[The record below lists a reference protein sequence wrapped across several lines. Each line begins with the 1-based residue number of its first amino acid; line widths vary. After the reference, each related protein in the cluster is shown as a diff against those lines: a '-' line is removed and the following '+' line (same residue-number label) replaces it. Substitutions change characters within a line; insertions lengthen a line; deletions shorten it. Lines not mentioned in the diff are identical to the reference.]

1 MASGGDNTGEVQ
13 SSTLQGKN
21 PRSGLSWLCVAM
33 ALLKALFY
41 ERGLSLGWKPK
52 INDRTTTALF
62 LCFLLG
68 GVAFGESGLLVL
80 SWWF

>member
-1 MASGGDNTGEVQ
+1 VAIRNLLGGSQLVAAAMASGGDITGEVQ

-41 ERGLSLGWKPK
+41 E
-52 INDRTTTALF
+52 
-62 LCFLLG
+62 
-68 GVAFGESGLLVL
+68 
-80 SWWF
+80 